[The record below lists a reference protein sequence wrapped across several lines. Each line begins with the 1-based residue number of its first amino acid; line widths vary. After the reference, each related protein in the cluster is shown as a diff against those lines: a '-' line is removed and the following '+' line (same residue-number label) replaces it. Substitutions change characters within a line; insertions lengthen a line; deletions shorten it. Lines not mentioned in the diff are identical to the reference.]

1 MQEIRPNGGRP
12 DKYPTKPPFLN
23 QSKKESIM
31 KNLFTRAKA
40 QAAVLGTTLA
50 MPLLALADDDL
61 STTAVTE
68 IGKLKPMVVAVGGA
82 FLGVALAFVG
92 YKVIMKVINR
102 GG

>member
-1 MQEIRPNGGRP
+1 
-12 DKYPTKPPFLN
+12 
-23 QSKKESIM
+23 M

-50 MPLLALADDDL
+50 MPLLALADDADL
-61 STTAVTE
+61 SATAVTE
-68 IGKLKPMVVAVGGA
+68 IGKLKPMVAAVGGA